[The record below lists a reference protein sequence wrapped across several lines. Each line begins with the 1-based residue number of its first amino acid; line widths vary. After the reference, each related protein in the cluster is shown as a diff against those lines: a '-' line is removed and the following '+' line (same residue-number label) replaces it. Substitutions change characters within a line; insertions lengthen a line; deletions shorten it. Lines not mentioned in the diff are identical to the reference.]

1 MRMAHSQAGQSR
13 AQRLAASQ
21 RSAHLHAPV
30 ACFAVI
36 CAQRLA
42 ASQRSARMGPLPPPP
57 PQHVLNALRHHRGR
71 HGGNPNGSS
80 DAMSVCSTPCGITE
94 VGTAPGR
101 PDQSS
106 EFASAQRLAA
116 SQRSALCSAGFGP
129 ITLTCSTPCGI
140 TEVGTSWMPWSR
152 LVAPGRV
159 LNALRHHRGRH
170 GDGDSSSESSMMEC
184 STPCGITEVGTT
196 QSSAVISAVLS
207 VLNALR
213 HHRGRHVNPA
223 PNRVEPGIGAQRLA
237 ASQRSAQPIRQLER
251 PDLGRCSTPCGI
263 TEVGTGSLLTPIVC
277 QGGAQR
283 LAASLRSAQS
293 PPWDDPSLT
302 HSAQRLAA
310 SQRSARHCCDTRRSL
325 G

>member
-21 RSAHLHAPV
+21 RSAHLHA
-30 ACFAVI
+30 
-36 CAQRLA
+36 
-42 ASQRSARMGPLPPPP
+42 
-57 PQHVLNALRHHRGR
+57 RGR
-71 HGGNPNGSS
+71 VLCGDMCSTPCGITEVGTNGAHFLRLRLNMCSTPCGITEVGTEETLM
-80 DAMSVCSTPCGITE
+80 AHLMRCLVCSTPCGITE

-129 ITLTCSTPCGI
+129 ITSTCSTPCGI

-263 TEVGTGSLLTPIVC
+263 TEVGTGSC
-277 QGGAQR
+277 
-283 LAASLRSAQS
+283 
-293 PPWDDPSLT
+293 
-302 HSAQRLAA
+302 
-310 SQRSARHCCDTRRSL
+310 
-325 G
+325 